1 MKKRHRKVVNPLGI
15 EAEKNRPE
23 QTPVKHIEHA
33 RNQTEIRCG
42 CNRAED
48 PADMGRKFL
57 NH

>member
-1 MKKRHRKVVNPLGI
+1 MQKRHRKMMHTLRI

-33 RNQTEIRCG
+33 RSQDETR
-42 CNRAED
+42 RD
-48 PADMGRKFL
+48 L